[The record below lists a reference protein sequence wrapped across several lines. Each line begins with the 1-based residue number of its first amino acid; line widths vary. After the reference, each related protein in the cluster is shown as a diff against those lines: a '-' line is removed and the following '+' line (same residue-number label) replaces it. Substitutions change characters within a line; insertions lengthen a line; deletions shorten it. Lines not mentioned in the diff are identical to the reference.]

1 MCFFALLC
9 SCFAFGVTC
18 QGLSPLSTCCI
29 YLPVTFNNVEGSL
42 FFTCPSFLPV
52 TEVAHGVKMGG
63 NGFCFCC
70 FSIQS
75 FTCQFHRSP
84 LVSCSNKTPCLTLCN
99 KTLWQDTSPTVS
111 INSPK
116 SSEAKGGPTQMK
128 RCK

>member
-1 MCFFALLC
+1 MGLRWVET
-9 SCFAFGVTC
+9 AFD
-18 QGLSPLSTCCI
+18 
-29 YLPVTFNNVEGSL
+29 
-42 FFTCPSFLPV
+42 
-52 TEVAHGVKMGG
+52 
-63 NGFCFCC
+63 FCY

-84 LVSCSNKTPCLTLCN
+84 LASCFNKTPCLTLCN

-116 SSEAKGGPTQMK
+116 SSSEAKGGPTQMK